1 MVDLEAAAKAL
12 DEGDLPALCG
22 ELYLGFRRRFPKKR
36 LRALIDYALTEA
48 PPPVAADGPEQFFL
62 DSIGKTKRLLRGE
75 THQGA
80 PRIFAGADLDFI
92 SDQEGLAGWSP
103 VQYLNYLLLGKIQPT
118 RKAVVV
124 SSMRDDGIYILEWIA
139 HYLSLGFDHIILY
152 TNDNSDGSEELL
164 CLLASHGIITLVESE
179 ITGTVPPE
187 GKAYGHA
194 IHLLHELRDFEWAM
208 FVDSDEYF
216 VPSNTYKQSV
226 VKVLAAV
233 DRRFP
238 ERPPAGIC
246 YDWMWYISGMKFART
261 AELLVERFQH
271 ARPHHLTKSLARI
284 QDIVS
289 MRLDHHPEPREG
301 GLLVD
306 STFEP
311 IDMESIFWRIPQ
323 YKGGQVNHYW
333 CRSFEEFA
341 VKKFRGASLKLE
353 VNQYDRPFSNFF
365 SWNQYETAKNHRPM
379 NAALLQKVKHKIEE
393 LKALEGVAPL
403 ADALDANFPALV
415 KRVTNNANLLEVY
428 KASETEQEDF

>member
-1 MVDLEAAAKAL
+1 MVDLDAAAKAL
-12 DEGDLPALCG
+12 NESDLPALCDEFYRG
-22 ELYLGFRRRFPKKR
+22 LKRRFPKKR

-48 PPPVAADGPEQFFL
+48 APPVAADGPEQFFI
-62 DSIGKTKRLLRGE
+62 DSIGETKRLLLGE
-75 THQGA
+75 A
-80 PRIFAGADLDFI
+80 PRGASHIFAGADLDFI

-103 VQYLNYLLLGKIQPT
+103 VQCLNYLLMGKIQPR

-124 SSMRDDGIYILEWIA
+124 SSMRDDGIYVLEWIA
-139 HYLSLGFDHIILY
+139 HYLSLGFNHIILY

-164 CLLASHGIITLVESE
+164 RLLASHGVITLVESE

-216 VPSNTYKQSV
+216 VPSKTYKQSV
-226 VKVLAAV
+226 VNVLAAV

-246 YDWMWYISGMKFART
+246 YDWMWYISGMRFART
-261 AELLVERFQH
+261 SELLVERFQH

-306 STFEP
+306 SALQP
-311 IDMESIFWRIPQ
+311 IDMESIFWRTPQ

-365 SWNQYETAKNHRPM
+365 AWNQYETAGNHRPM
-379 NAALLQKVKHKIEE
+379 HPALLQKIKRKIEE
-393 LKALEGVAPL
+393 LRLLEGVAQL
-403 ADALDANFPALV
+403 ADGLDSNFSALV
-415 KRVTNNANLLEVY
+415 SRVTNDANLHEVY
-428 KASETEQEDF
+428 KASEVEQEDF